1 MQLNRRDEVLWRK
14 LVYLV
19 GTELLNG
26 GDDDLDQGEQREMK
40 VIVATEADSEDD
52 AVNGDDDGE
61 DGTAAGTEEMTLR

>member
-26 GDDDLDQGEQREMK
+26 GDNDLNQGEQREMK
-40 VIVATEADSEDD
+40 VTILAAMTAADSE
-52 AVNGDDDGE
+52 GK
-61 DGTAAGTEEMTLR
+61 RR

>member
-1 MQLNRRDEVLWRK
+1 MLWRK

-40 VIVATEADSEDD
+40 VIVTTEADSEDD
-52 AVNGDDDGE
+52 AERLRGDE
-61 DGTAAGTEEMTLR
+61 RMLLAEEKKEKK